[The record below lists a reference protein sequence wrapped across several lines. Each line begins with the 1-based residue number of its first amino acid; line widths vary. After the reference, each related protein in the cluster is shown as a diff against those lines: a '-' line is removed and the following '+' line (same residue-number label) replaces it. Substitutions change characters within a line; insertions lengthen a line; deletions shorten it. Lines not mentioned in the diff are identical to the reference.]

1 LAWAAWWSL
10 RALATSS
17 GISSPVRAD
26 SFGDTML
33 YNLDPDDI
41 TAIRTY
47 LGLQL
52 GELRRTM
59 LDVDT
64 PPIFL
69 FSDDRPRLVA
79 ARTRTVEILNQ
90 WIAQEPTAA
99 SKIYVRYGSRT
110 YPRGVR

>member
-1 LAWAAWWSL
+1 
-10 RALATSS
+10 
-17 GISSPVRAD
+17 
-26 SFGDTML
+26 ML